1 MEVFPSKKKKEDVVD
16 YNNRPRL
23 AQQYLLSHLPYFS
36 DTLLC
41 LSGPSDSFN
50 NIYIP
55 MMKNYGLTNIFGFD
69 LNEKGP
75 NIYNNDI
82 VYAVTIMAHKYQKP
96 FIVAAEAI
104 KMMVII

>member
-1 MEVFPSKKKKEDVVD
+1 MPSKKKKEDVVD

-50 NIYIP
+50 NI
-55 MMKNYGLTNIFGFD
+55 
-69 LNEKGP
+69 
-75 NIYNNDI
+75 

-96 FIVAAEAI
+96 FIVDAVEAI

>member
-1 MEVFPSKKKKEDVVD
+1 MD

-55 MMKNYGLTNIFGFD
+55 MMKNYGLDIWDG
-69 LNEKGP
+69 
-75 NIYNNDI
+75 IY
-82 VYAVTIMAHKYQKP
+82 
-96 FIVAAEAI
+96 
-104 KMMVII
+104 

>member
-1 MEVFPSKKKKEDVVD
+1 M
-16 YNNRPRL
+16 
-23 AQQYLLSHLPYFS
+23 AQQYLLSL

-55 MMKNYGLTNIFGFD
+55 MMYGLTNIFGFD
-69 LNEKGP
+69 LNKKGP
-75 NIYNNDI
+75 NIYNND
-82 VYAVTIMAHKYQKP
+82 MLLQSHKYQKP
-96 FIVAAEAI
+96 FIVAI